1 MANGTY
7 EITHQ
12 KILESAKR
20 LFLKN
25 GYERTNLRDLCRAAG
40 VTTGAFYRHFTD
52 KASIFTALV
61 EEAANGLLAKFDR
74 AEEECFDFIDA
85 GNTEEIWRVSS
96 ETITEFMH
104 DIYAH
109 FEEFKLILCC
119 SGGTKYSDYIDWL
132 VEREIRSTYRMFEVL
147 EEKHIPY
154 HRIAEQ
160 ELHMIL
166 HAYYACLFETVLHDF
181 SRETALDST
190 HSLSEFFS
198 AGWRKL
204 LRI

>member
-1 MANGTY
+1 MASGSY
-7 EITHQ
+7 EITD
-12 KILESAKR
+12 KRILESGKK

-40 VTTGAFYRHFTD
+40 FTTGAFYRHFGD
-52 KASIFTALV
+52 KSSLFTALV

-74 AEEECFDFIDA
+74 AEEECFDFIGA
-85 GNTEEIWRVSS
+85 GNTEEVWRVSS
-96 ETITEFMH
+96 ETITAFIH
-104 DIYAH
+104 YIYAH

-132 VEREIRSTYRMFEVL
+132 VERELRSTYRMFDLLDQKSV
-147 EEKHIPY
+147 PY
-154 HRIAEQ
+154 HCIAGQ

-181 SRETALDST
+181 SREEALDSAR
-190 HSLSEFFS
+190 SLSEFFS
-198 AGWRKL
+198 AGWRKI

>member
-1 MANGTY
+1 MASGSY
-7 EITHQ
+7 EITD
-12 KILESAKR
+12 KRILESGKK

-40 VTTGAFYRHFTD
+40 VTTGAFYRHFED
-52 KASIFTALV
+52 KASLFTALV
-61 EEAANGLLAKFDR
+61 EEAANGLFAKFDR
-74 AEEECFDFIDA
+74 AEEECFDFIGA
-85 GNTEEIWRVSS
+85 GNTEEVWRVSS
-96 ETITEFMH
+96 ETITAFIH
-104 DIYAH
+104 YIYAH

-132 VEREIRSTYRMFEVL
+132 VERELRSTYRMFDLLDQKSV
-147 EEKHIPY
+147 PY
-154 HRIAEQ
+154 HCIAGQ

-181 SRETALDST
+181 SREEALESAR
-190 HSLSEFFS
+190 SLSEFFS
-198 AGWRKL
+198 AGWRKI